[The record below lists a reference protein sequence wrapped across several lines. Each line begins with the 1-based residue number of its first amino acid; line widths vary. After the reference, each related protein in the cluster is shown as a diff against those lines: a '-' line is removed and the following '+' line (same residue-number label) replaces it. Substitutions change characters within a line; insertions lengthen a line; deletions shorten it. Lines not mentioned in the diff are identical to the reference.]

1 MNIIKP
7 KALDTWK
14 SCAGLC
20 VLCGTPLSLEKEGR
34 RMKENLRDE
43 DLVGQEEEQ
52 EEEQDSEHVQENF
65 VRVMLFKYNLLG
77 KVEKCHVID
86 RYTFLNSWDGFQKAL
101 RENEN
106 IMLALGGN
114 LGRDVDVQVFNKAAD
129 YCQRVAAKVV
139 VPCCSQCNAAMN
151 HSAAH
156 ADVVYRCFPPSAQL
170 NLPELEDSL
179 TKTGRVVSKGIV
191 IKKLIQQVALYFNLQ
206 TKDQTWHARD
216 EDEIMGLAAL
226 WRCVCNLCM
235 WGRSATVRFRLIA
248 IFYGSVYIYERLRL
262 HDVMLFTDWHM
273 HVFRCPSL
281 LKKGGLGIIPLHVCR
296 VHYMEQHTPGTFF
309 GMTHPRAAVTFNT
322 TLKAGQVWCDVVR
335 EVLQRAADSV
345 DIYFR
350 DRVVLAKIFAFKN
363 LLTQQVNSEKGLFC
377 FLSRYGPLRAFAK
390 GKLKREGAGALG

>member
-1 MNIIKP
+1 MERVERLSGVARMIYLIFNEGY
-7 KALDTWK
+7 
-14 SCAGLC
+14 SAGANEA
-20 VLCGTPLSLEKEGR
+20 VARARLS
-34 RMKENLRDE
+34 
-43 DLVGQEEEQ
+43 EEAI
-52 EEEQDSEHVQENF
+52 
-65 VRVMLFKYNLLG
+65 R
-77 KVEKCHVID
+77 
-86 RYTFLNSWDGFQKAL
+86 
-101 RENEN
+101 
-106 IMLALGGN
+106 
-114 LGRDVDVQVFNKAAD
+114 LGRLL
-129 YCQRVAAKVV
+129 QRL
-139 VPCCSQCNAAMN
+139 
-151 HSAAH
+151 
-156 ADVVYRCFPPSAQL
+156 FPAEP
-170 NLPELEDSL
+170 
-179 TKTGRVVSKGIV
+179 
-191 IKKLIQQVALYFNLQ
+191 
-206 TKDQTWHARD
+206 
-216 EDEIMGLAAL
+216 EIMGLAAL